1 LDADGSLKSVP
12 VLGGSRFFY
21 QAYLFGLFPVLSHM
35 KTDMPKRIKLIL
47 NPISNHD
54 RATQVAASLYHLT
67 EGLDAQWCTSES
79 PRHAV
84 ELAHAAGAE
93 GYDLVVAAGGDGTV
107 HEVIHGLMQ
116 IPAGTRPAL
125 GIVPLGS
132 GNDFAHILGV
142 PEDPAEALHSC
153 LEGKVQL
160 LDIGSVQDENG
171 RLEYFN
177 NTIGIGFDAVVTI
190 HARKIKMIHGFM
202 MYLVATLQTILRN
215 FKPMDLQVETDNES
229 WSQSTIMLTL
239 GNGPRE
245 GGGFMVT
252 PEARLDDGLLN
263 YVTIRKISRLTMLRL
278 VPQVMKGTHG
288 SFPQVR
294 FGVCRKMR
302 ITSQQ
307 PLYVHC
313 DGEIFAGFEHDLR
326 QLEIEILPGALK
338 YLKA

>member
-1 LDADGSLKSVP
+1 
-12 VLGGSRFFY
+12 
-21 QAYLFGLFPVLSHM
+21 M
-35 KTDMPKRIKLIL
+35 KTDTPKRIKVIL
-47 NPISNHD
+47 NPISNHG
-54 RATQVAASLYHLT
+54 RATQVVQSLHQVT
-67 EGLDAQWCTSES
+67 DGLDTAWCTSES

-84 ELAHAAGAE
+84 ELAKQAGAQ

-116 IPAGTRPAL
+116 IPTESRPAL

-142 PEDPAEALHSC
+142 PDNPVEGLRSC
-153 LEGKVQL
+153 LEGKVQT
-160 LDIGSVQDENG
+160 LDIGSVKDENG

-190 HARKIKMIHGFM
+190 HSRKITAIHGFM

-215 FKPMDLQVETDNES
+215 FRPMDLQVQTDSETWN
-229 WSQSTIMLTL
+229 QSTIMLTV

-245 GGGFMVT
+245 GGGFLVT
-252 PEARLDDGLLN
+252 PDARLDDGLFN
-263 YVTIRKISRLTMLRL
+263 FVTIGKISRLTMLRL

-288 SFPQVR
+288 RFPQVR
-294 FGVCRKMR
+294 LGVCRWMR
-302 ITSQQ
+302 LSSRQ

-313 DGEIFAGFEHDLR
+313 DGEIFSGFDQDIHK
-326 QLEIEILPGALK
+326 LEIEILPGALRFM
-338 YLKA
+338 KA